1 MPLPE
6 LVTPVYSLTV
16 PSTKKKIKYRPFL
29 VKEQKVLI
37 VAMESQDQEQILD
50 AITQNLKNCILTRV
64 KIDDLALFDIEYI
77 FLQIRARSI
86 SEELELKIIC
96 PDDGE
101 TEVNVKILVDDIE
114 VDFPKGHIN
123 KFKLNDDVTVVMK
136 YPNLEYFTKV
146 NFSNQQVDP
155 YDLVAQCISKVY
167 VGEDDT
173 GSFTFNEARD
183 WVETLTSSQF
193 EDIQA
198 FFNTMPTLRHT
209 LKVRN
214 PKTKVEN
221 EINIEGLADFFG

>member
-123 KFKLNDDVTVVMK
+123 KFKLNDDVTVVMR
-136 YPNLEYFTKV
+136 YPNLEYFAKI

>member
-1 MPLPE
+1 M
-6 LVTPVYSLTV
+6 
-16 PSTKKKIKYRPFL
+16 I
-29 VKEQKVLI
+29 
-37 VAMESQDQEQILD
+37 MD
-50 AITQNLKNCILTRV
+50 AITQNLKNCILSRI
-64 KIDDLALFDIEYI
+64 KIDDLSLFDIEYI

-123 KFKLNDDVTVVMK
+123 KFKLNDDVTVVMR
-136 YPNLEYFTKV
+136 YPNLEYFAKI
-146 NFSNQQVDP
+146 NFSNEQVDP

-173 GSFTFNEARD
+173 GSFTFKEARD

-221 EINIEGLADFFG
+221 EIIIEGLADFFG

>member
-37 VAMESQDQEQILD
+37 VAMESQDQQMIMD
-50 AITQNLKNCILTRV
+50 AITQNLKNCILSRI
-64 KIDDLALFDIEYI
+64 KIDDLSLFDIEYI

-123 KFKLNDDVTVVMK
+123 KFKLNDDVTVVMR
-136 YPNLEYFTKV
+136 YPNLEYFAKI
-146 NFSNQQVDP
+146 NFSNEQVDP

-173 GSFTFNEARD
+173 GSFTFKEARD

-221 EINIEGLADFFG
+221 EITIEGLADFFG

>member
-6 LVTPVYSLTV
+6 IVTPVYSLTV

-221 EINIEGLADFFG
+221 EITIEGLADFFG

>member
-173 GSFTFNEARD
+173 GSFTFKEARD

-221 EINIEGLADFFG
+221 EITIEGLADFFG

>member
-221 EINIEGLADFFG
+221 EITIEGLADFFG

>member
-6 LVTPVYSLTV
+6 LVTPVYTLTV

-29 VKEQKVLI
+29 VKEQKVMI
-37 VAMESQDQEQILD
+37 VAMESQDQQMIMD
-50 AITQNLKNCILTRV
+50 AITQNLKNCILSRI
-64 KIDDLALFDIEYI
+64 KIDDLSLFDIEYI

-123 KFKLNDDVTVVMK
+123 KFKLNDDVTVVMR
-136 YPNLEYFTKV
+136 YPNLEYFAKI
-146 NFSNQQVDP
+146 NFSNEQVDP

-173 GSFTFNEARD
+173 GSFTFKEARD

-221 EINIEGLADFFG
+221 EIIIEGLADFFG

>member
-37 VAMESQDQEQILD
+37 VAMESQDQQMILD
-50 AITQNLKNCILTRV
+50 AITQNLKNCILTRT

-86 SEELELKIIC
+86 SEELELKIVC

-101 TEVNVKILVDDIE
+101 TEVNVKILVDDIQ

-146 NFSNQQVDP
+146 NFSNQAVDP

-173 GSFTFNEARD
+173 GSFTFKEARD

-193 EDIQA
+193 EDIQT
-198 FFNTMPTLRHT
+198 FFNTMPTLRHI

-221 EINIEGLADFFG
+221 EIPIEGLADFFG